1 MPSEQNWLRRRGS
14 KFFAPPSSMM
24 ISQKVP
30 GWLSKNFDMPGV
42 VYFCDRG
49 HTCGMPKEQKCATTP
64 EIGLFATPSFIK
76 DNPG

>member
-49 HTCGMPKEQKCATTP
+49 HTCGYAEGAKMRHDAEDRTFCDA
-64 EIGLFATPSFIK
+64 IIY
-76 DNPG
+76 

>member
-1 MPSEQNWLRRRGS
+1 
-14 KFFAPPSSMM
+14 MM

-49 HTCGMPKEQKCATTP
+49 HTCGYAEGAKMRHDAEDRTFCDA
-64 EIGLFATPSFIK
+64 IIY
-76 DNPG
+76 